1 MNGNFMDV
9 VNVEKMMRD
18 QEMSIT
24 PLEGRYGKTQISRE
38 PFAHKGLRL
47 IFLFFY
53 CTSRDLL

>member
-1 MNGNFMDV
+1 MDV

-24 PLEGRYGKTQISRE
+24 PLEGRYGKTQSSRK
-38 PFAHKGLRL
+38 PFVHKGLRL
-47 IFLFFY
+47 LFLLFY

>member
-1 MNGNFMDV
+1 MDA

-24 PLEGRYGKTQISRE
+24 PLEGRYGKTQSSRK
-38 PFAHKGLRL
+38 PFVHKGLRL
-47 IFLFFY
+47 LFLLFY